1 MYLNLTLLGD
11 VCLPKKGQRQ
21 SLKILHRFHFT
32 SALRRMSVIVSMQ
45 TSESSNQTVLVAC
58 KGAPETLKGM
68 VRKHFQSAFVKHAS
82 LTLACYLYHVD
93 VSNLT

>member
-1 MYLNLTLLGD
+1 MLCFLGD
-11 VCLPKKGQRQ
+11 VCLPKKGPRQ

-45 TSESSNQTVLVAC
+45 TSDASNSTTLVAC

-68 VRKHFQSAFVKHAS
+68 VS
-82 LTLACYLYHVD
+82 L
-93 VSNLT
+93 